1 MLTSEDPAVLQKG
14 LQMVAKSRP
23 LMEALRTG
31 TNKLEASIAGKA
43 IPRVAGPPVARMLPS
58 PQRAAAEP
66 DQEQ

>member
-1 MLTSEDPAVLQKG
+1 
-14 LQMVAKSRP
+14 MVAKSRP